1 MLSVRVSLHNP
12 HDGAVGVAYSR
23 TMYSAE
29 SALNSSAAAVAD
41 VTAPEPVVTRPTM
54 GQLLGMALPVVISRA
69 SQVVVGFTDAAM
81 VGQLGET
88 ALAATTTGSLN
99 TFNVLVLPMGI
110 VFVVQSFAAQLTGRG
125 NIHGARRYGWYGL
138 LLAVLTQVVC
148 IAALPFIG
156 DGVDFFEYDSDV
168 KALMVTYL
176 SVRLLS
182 GGAAIGLEALGAWYG
197 GVGNTKL
204 PMAAQIVA
212 MLMNV
217 ALNCVFI
224 YGHLGA
230 PAMGVKGAA
239 LASALATSFAFVLL
253 FVAFVVGLGAPRATG
268 ARAPFALREV
278 GRLLRFGIP
287 SGFNWFI
294 EFLAFSFFVNAV
306 VPVLGTSTIAALMS
320 VFQLNSV
327 AFMPAFALASAGA
340 IFVGQAI
347 GANAKDD
354 VGHTVKLSL
363 MAAGGWMGLV
373 GAVYLIAPQ
382 FFMRPFVAD
391 SATPEEAAAF
401 IALGARMLALSC
413 LWQLFDAAS
422 MVMSETLRAAGDTMF
437 SFVARFGVAWLV
449 FVPGV
454 YLSIKRFGGD
464 EIAAVLWLAAY
475 LGILALVL
483 GLRFRTGRWRHIEL
497 TEEVIV

>member
-1 MLSVRVSLHNP
+1 MSIVES
-12 HDGAVGVAYSR
+12 
-23 TMYSAE
+23 SA
-29 SALNSSAAAVAD
+29 STSAAAIVQDVVA
-41 VTAPEPVVTRPTM
+41 AEPVVTRPTM
-54 GQLLGMALPVVISRA
+54 PQLLAMAAPVVISRA
-69 SQVVVGFTDAAM
+69 AQVVVGFTDAAM

-99 TFNVLVLPMGI
+99 VFNILVLPMGI
-110 VFVVQSFAAQLTGRG
+110 VFVVQSFAAQLTGKG

-138 LLAVLTQVVC
+138 LLAVATQAVC
-148 IAALPFIG
+148 MASLPFIA

-204 PMAAQIVA
+204 PMAAQVVA
-212 MLMNV
+212 MVMNV
-217 ALNCVFI
+217 ALNWVFI
-224 YGHLGA
+224 YGNLGA

-239 LASALATSFAFVLL
+239 LASALATAMAFALL
-253 FVAFVVGLGAPRATG
+253 LTAFALGIGAPKATG
-268 ARAPFALREV
+268 PRAPFALREV

-294 EFLAFSFFVNAV
+294 EFLAFSFFINAV

-347 GANAKDD
+347 GAGAKDD

-373 GAVYLIAPQ
+373 GLVYLLAPQ
-382 FFMRPFVAD
+382 FFMRPFIAD
-391 SATPEEAAAF
+391 SASPEEAAAF
-401 IALGARMLALSC
+401 IALGAHMLMLSC
-413 LWQLFDAAS
+413 FWQLFDAAA
-422 MVMSETLRAAGDTMF
+422 MVLSETLRAAGDTMF
-437 SFVARFGVAWLV
+437 SFVARFGVAWLI

-454 YLSIKRFGGD
+454 WLSIKRFGGD
-464 EIAAVLWLAAY
+464 ETAAVLWLASY
-475 LGILALVL
+475 LGILAVVL
-483 GLRFRTGRWRHIEL
+483 GLRFRSGRWRNIQL
-497 TEEVIV
+497 TEEPVIE

>member
-1 MLSVRVSLHNP
+1 MS
-12 HDGAVGVAYSR
+12 
-23 TMYSAE
+23 SAE
-29 SALNSSAAAVAD
+29 STLSTSAATVSAPS
-41 VTAPEPVVTRPTM
+41 VTAPAEPVVTRPTM
-54 GQLLGMALPVVISRA
+54 QQLLSMALPVVISRA
-69 SQVVVGFTDAAM
+69 AQVVVGFTDAAM

-125 NIHGARRYGWYGL
+125 NVHGARRYGWYGL
-138 LLAVLTQVVC
+138 LLALFTQALC
-148 IAALPFIG
+148 MGALPFIG

-204 PMAAQIVA
+204 PMAAQILA

-217 ALNCVFI
+217 ALNWVFI

-239 LASALATSFAFVLL
+239 LASALATTMAFAVLL
-253 FVAFVVGLGAPRATG
+253 TAFFFGVGAPKATG
-268 ARAPFALREV
+268 PREPFALREV

-294 EFLAFSFFVNAV
+294 EFLAFSFFINAV

-320 VFQLNSV
+320 VLQLNSV

-373 GAVYLIAPQ
+373 GAVYLLAPQ
-382 FFMRPFVAD
+382 FFMRPFVSD
-391 SATPEEAAAF
+391 QATPEEAAAF
-401 IALGARMLALSC
+401 IALGAHMLALSC
-413 LWQLFDAAS
+413 FWQLFDAAS

-437 SFVARFGVAWLV
+437 SFVARFGVAWLI

-454 YLSIKRFGGD
+454 YLSIKHFGGD
-464 EIAAVLWLAAY
+464 ETAAVLWLAAY

-483 GLRFRTGRWRHIEL
+483 GLRFRTGRWRTIEL
-497 TEEVIV
+497 TEEVVIE